1 MPVSLLHFQ
10 IFFHFPISW
19 NPIKSYK
26 SLSNFLGN
34 SYTNF
39 IILDV
44 KLCFTCGE
52 LNFAQKHR
60 KLQKLYVTNCI
71 LCMIYLDIISL
82 ADVVSEW
89 RTIYES
95 YLFISFVFSLCSC
108 IYSRTSNCYNSLHK
122 YVCITVVTRKY
133 YFGIFSGTLW
143 SGIPS
148 FFFKLY
154 FQPDH
159 LLLLQ
164 LFGLPSIKRFYKHRL
179 PTFLW
184 CQEALAHACCTNFC
198 PWFSQRIKIHS
209 L

>member
-71 LCMIYLDIISL
+71 LCMIYLGIISL
-82 ADVVSEW
+82 ADAVSEW

-148 FFFKLY
+148 FFLSYISNQITCCFCNFSDCPPSNGFINIDY
-154 FQPDH
+154 
-159 LLLLQ
+159 Q
-164 LFGLPSIKRFYKHRL
+164 LFYGVKKL
-179 PTFLW
+179 
-184 CQEALAHACCTNFC
+184 
-198 PWFSQRIKIHS
+198 
-209 L
+209 